1 MQSSPSGKMTRRQQP
16 CACNLCTCSLCL
28 QVYERLGRASHFH
41 CPLLCHCSRQQV
53 YSLEA
58 LVSASSPSQSAPGEA
73 SRSRAL
79 ASQRLESQPPR
90 SGGQRQSH
98 TQTGSAQRSA
108 RRSSQRLASG
118 SNQGSVAG
126 RNQGSVTGSNQGSVA
141 GSNQGSVAGRNQGS
155 VAASN
160 QGSVAGSNQGSVA
173 GSIQGSVAGRNQVT
187 SMRAE
192 CPQGGSEDPLQSGV
206 DTRHLSPSS
215 NEPSPHVPL
224 PTTGGGQGGG
234 QAAVTDRPS
243 PLNVPN
249 LVSVTVARGPPLG
262 PRSPATV
269 AQSHHAVLQDAIVV
283 PLEGLPLSPAMQ
295 HTLSPIAS
303 SEQVD
308 GSPNRSQTPPPSYPS
323 TAAGRTGTPDP
334 VARSRAQEFWLHVL
348 SHFSDALYL
357 CE

>member
-1 MQSSPSGKMTRRQQP
+1 MRVG
-16 CACNLCTCSLCL
+16 CACSLCL
-28 QVYERLGRASHFH
+28 QAHEGLGRASHLHF
-41 CPLLCHCSRQQV
+41 PLLCHCSRQQV

-58 LVSASSPSQSAPGEA
+58 LLSASSPSQSAPGEA
-73 SRSRAL
+73 SHSSAL
-79 ASQRLESQPPR
+79 ASQRLE
-90 SGGQRQSH
+90 SH

-118 SNQGSVAG
+118 SNQGSIA
-126 RNQGSVTGSNQGSVA
+126 GSNLASVA
-141 GSNQGSVAGRNQGS
+141 GSNQGSVARR
-155 VAASN
+155 N
-160 QGSVAGSNQGSVA
+160 QGSVAGSNQ
-173 GSIQGSVAGRNQVT
+173 VT

-192 CPQGGSEDPLQSGV
+192 CLQGGSEEHMPDPDQSRV

-215 NEPSPHVPL
+215 NALSPLMPL
-224 PTTGGGQGGG
+224 PTTGGGRGSG
-234 QAAVTDRPS
+234 QAAVTDSPS

-249 LVSVTVARGPPLG
+249 LVSVTVARGPSLG

-283 PLEGLPLSPAMQ
+283 PLEGLPQSPVMQ
-295 HTLSPIAS
+295 HTLSPTAS

-357 CE
+357 CEYQL